1 MFPRVERLPFTIHW
15 GFSKMRQIKIAVFV
29 IILGSFVISCGRAN
43 GSDQPKAAGRNVK
56 AADPDAKFYSFTL
69 SPTAINTGEKTTVT
83 VTVVPATGYK
93 WNEDYPAKFTVS
105 SDGDLTLSATEFKSK
120 RKDIVKKGKEATFA
134 LDLVAATAGNHPL
147 TIEGGFSVCNA
158 TSCKIF
164 RKKVINLNLDV
175 N

>member
-1 MFPRVERLPFTIHW
+1 M
-15 GFSKMRQIKIAVFV
+15 KRQIKTAVFA

-43 GSDQPKAAGRNVK
+43 GSDQPKADENTEK

-69 SPTAINTGEKTTVT
+69 SPAAINAGEKANVT

-93 WNEDYPAKFTVS
+93 WNEDYPSKFSVS
-105 SDGDLTLSATEFKSK
+105 SEGDLTFSATEFKSS
-120 RKDIVKKGKEATFA
+120 RKDIVKKGKEAAFT
-134 LDLVAATAGNHPL
+134 LDLVAATAGPHPITL
-147 TIEGGFSVCNA
+147 EGGFSVCNE

-164 RKKVINLNLDV
+164 RKKVITLNLDV